1 MKLDLPTLHHIQQT
15 PWGEVGG
22 SQTAHSQVTVLT
34 PQITGGWKQVRTK
47 ICFSFITCERSLS
60 PLHLFCCHSA
70 SSLLRVYYAPSPGET
85 KWLAKHTRTLLSFL
99 RTRHSQ
105 NPIQRTEHGTHTYRC
120 QPVEQWLQPQATVY
134 SWRTFQ
140 STWSSWKPSREI
152 LNRKEQR
159 RGNPH
164 VLQVRTEAHKEGE
177 VTETKDQSLPRLQL
191 SSTELCTSTF
201 NTVNTPLY
209 QSVNRHA
216 LQDHFLPLYHDT
228 WQLAVPGLITTF

>member
-1 MKLDLPTLHHIQQT
+1 MVSKTHTDSSELPQDPSLAESHPAYRTWNSYLPLPTC
-15 PWGEVGG
+15 G
-22 SQTAHSQVTVLT
+22 AMA
-34 PQITGGWKQVRTK
+34 
-47 ICFSFITCERSLS
+47 
-60 PLHLFCCHSA
+60 SA
-70 SSLLRVYYAPSPGET
+70 SGHGVFLKNLSVNLVQLKT
-85 KWLAKHTRTLLSFL
+85 K
-99 RTRHSQ
+99 
-105 NPIQRTEHGTHTYRC
+105 
-120 QPVEQWLQPQATVY
+120 
-134 SWRTFQ
+134 
-140 STWSSWKPSREI
+140 REI

-228 WQLAVPGLITTF
+228 